1 MPAPRKYPQEVRER
15 AVRMVFEVREQ
26 TGNAP
31 GAIARV
37 AQQLGVHREALRGW
51 VRQAEV
57 DGGQRPGTSTADAQR
72 IAELER
78 EVRELRRANEILK
91 SAAGFFRP
99 GTRPPTAQIVAFIDA
114 HRKEFGV
121 EPICQVLDLA
131 PATYY
136 AARNRPRSARE
147 RRDEQLSAE
156 IIRLWND
163 NFEVYG
169 VRKMW
174 KALNRQG
181 VAVARCTVA
190 RLMRRLGLSGAV
202 RGDHKRRT
210 TIAEPLCPRPAGLVE
225 RHFAAPAPN
234 RLWVADLTYIHT
246 WAGFVY
252 AAFVIDVFSRMIVGW
267 RLTDHLRTDLPLDA
281 LEMAI
286 WRRGG
291 QADTLDGLAH
301 HSDRGC
307 QYLSIRYTDRLADA
321 GAVSSVGSRG
331 DSYDNAL
338 AESTIGLYKTEL
350 IHRRGPWKGLDDVEL
365 ATMEWVDWYNNR
377 RLHSACQDL
386 PPAEYETL
394 YRTKI
399 NSATLTP
406 AT

>member
-1 MPAPRKYPQEVRER
+1 M
-15 AVRMVFEVREQ
+15 
-26 TGNAP
+26 
-31 GAIARV
+31 
-37 AQQLGVHREALRGW
+37 
-51 VRQAEV
+51 
-57 DGGQRPGTSTADAQR
+57 
-72 IAELER
+72 
-78 EVRELRRANEILK
+78 
-91 SAAGFFRP
+91 
-99 GTRPPTAQIVAFIDA
+99 AFIDA
-114 HRKEFGV
+114 HREEFGV

-210 TIAEPLCPRPAGLVE
+210 TIAEPLCPRPADLVE

-267 RLTDHLRTDLPLDA
+267 RLTDHLRTDLPLDT

-291 QADTLDGLAH
+291 QADTLDGLVH

>member
-1 MPAPRKYPQEVRER
+1 M
-15 AVRMVFEVREQ
+15 
-26 TGNAP
+26 N
-31 GAIARV
+31 
-37 AQQLGVHREALRGW
+37 LR
-51 VRQAEV
+51 
-57 DGGQRPGTSTADAQR
+57 P
-72 IAELER
+72 L
-78 EVRELRRANEILK
+78 
-91 SAAGFFRP
+91 FRP

-114 HRKEFGV
+114 HRDQFGV

-136 AARNRPRSARE
+136 AARNRPPSARE

-174 KALNRQG
+174 KALNHQG

-210 TIAEPLCPRPAGLVE
+210 TITEPQATRPADQVE
-225 RHFAAPAPN
+225 RDFAAPEPN
-234 RLWVADLTYIHT
+234 RLWVADLTYVHT

-252 AAFVIDVFSRMIVGW
+252 AAFVIDVYSPMIVGW

-281 LEMAI
+281 LEMAL

-291 QADTLDGLAH
+291 QAGPLNGLVH

-307 QYLSIRYTDRLADA
+307 QYLSIRYTDRLAGA

-338 AESTIGLYKTEL
+338 AESTTGLYKTEL
-350 IHRRGPWKGLDDVEL
+350 IHHRGPWKGLDDVEL

-377 RLHSACQDL
+377 RLKAPARTFHPPNTKPSTAQRSTQLLSPQPRNPVSNKSGAVHSGTA
-386 PPAEYETL
+386 PSP
-394 YRTKI
+394 
-399 NSATLTP
+399 S
-406 AT
+406 